1 MPRIASKLEA
11 LATASLL
18 ETYQGGYIMNTFLTR
33 SLTIFTIASVGII
46 FDASPSHAIGSFG
59 TTVDKVCQAY
69 NGTTPYADQGC
80 ALCHV
85 NGVPPAL
92 NSTGTFYKNNGA
104 TTAMCPVTNTPPVA
118 NAGQNQTVALG
129 TTVTLDGT
137 ASSDIDGNPLSYKW
151 SFTSIPAGSGAT
163 LANSTTAKPTFLAD
177 KAGQYIVQLIVNDG
191 TVNSAPA
198 SVTISTANTAPV
210 ANAGPNQTVAVGTTV
225 TLNGSGSTDADGNPL
240 TYQWSFVS
248 KPTGSAAALSSGTTI
263 KPTFIADKAGD
274 YLIRLIVNDGTVN
287 SAQSTVTVTTSNTA
301 PVANAG
307 PDQTVTAG
315 ATVTLDGS
323 GSSDVDGNPLTFDW
337 TFLSVP
343 NGSQAA
349 FSNPT
354 AVKPTFK
361 ADIAGQYIAQ
371 LIVNDGT
378 VNSSPDT
385 VTITTTGA
393 NTAPVANAG
402 PDQTVSLGST
412 VQLDGSASK
421 DADGNAL
428 RYQWALTGKPAGS
441 KATLSNATTMMA
453 SFVADMAGQYVAQLT
468 VNDGLVNSAA
478 DTVTIT
484 TAGGNTPPTANAGP
498 DQSVAL
504 GGTVTLDGSGSMDA
518 DGNALTFLWSLTTKP
533 LNSAAV
539 LSDPSAMRPTFTADL
554 SGEYIA
560 QLIVNDGTTSSTPD
574 TVIVKTT
581 TPPTAT
587 GVYIQRA
594 RWNGSTGKLT
604 VTGRAPKTT
613 TVEIR
618 DAASGAILTTATVGD
633 TGRFRVYFSPDY
645 VPCAI
650 QAGTGGMLSEQ
661 TPVAGAPADCGTS
674 GTAPLSK
681 KGSQS
686 PRSTTQPSKKTST
699 GR

>member
-1 MPRIASKLEA
+1 MK
-11 LATASLL
+11 
-18 ETYQGGYIMNTFLTR
+18 TFLTR
-33 SLTIFTIASVGII
+33 SLTIFTIAAIAII
-46 FDASPSHAIGSFG
+46 VDASPGHAIGSFG
-59 TTVDKVCQAY
+59 TSVDKFCQTY

-92 NSTGTFYKNNGA
+92 NNTGTLYKNSGA
-104 TTAMCPVTNTPPVA
+104 TSAMCPVTNTPPVA
-118 NAGQNQTVALG
+118 NAGPNQTVLLG
-129 TTVTLDGT
+129 TTVILDGT
-137 ASSDIDGNPLSYKW
+137 ASSDIDGNSLSYKW
-151 SFTSIPAGSGAT
+151 SFTSIPTGSGAT

-177 KAGQYIVQLIVNDG
+177 KAGQYTVQLVVNDG
-191 TVNSAPA
+191 SVNSAPA

-210 ANAGPNQTVAVGTTV
+210 ANAGPNQTVAVGAMV

-248 KPTGSAAALSSGTTI
+248 KPAGSAAALNSSTTI
-263 KPTFIADKAGD
+263 KPSFTADKAGD

-307 PDQTVTAG
+307 PDQAVTAG

-323 GSSDVDGNPLTFDW
+323 GSSDVDGNSLTYDW
-337 TFLSVP
+337 SFISVP
-343 NGSQAA
+343 NGSQAT

-361 ADIAGQYIAQ
+361 ADLAGQYIAQ

-378 VNSSPDT
+378 INSAPDT
-385 VTITTTGA
+385 VTITTTGN
-393 NTAPVANAG
+393 NTAPVADAG

-428 RYQWALTGKPAGS
+428 GYQWALIGRPTGS

-453 SFVADMAGQYVAQLT
+453 SFVADMAGQYVAQLS

-484 TAGGNTPPTANAGP
+484 TVGGNTAPTADAGP
-498 DQSVAL
+498 DQTVAIGAL
-504 GGTVTLDGSGSMDA
+504 VTLNGSGSRDA
-518 DGNALTFLWSLTTKP
+518 DGNGLTFLWSLTTKP
-533 LNSAAV
+533 LNSSAV
-539 LSDPSAMRPTFTADL
+539 LSDPSAVRPTFTADL

-574 TVIVKTT
+574 TVGIKTT
-581 TPPTAT
+581 APPPAS
-587 GVYIQRA
+587 GIYIQRA
-594 RWNGSTGKLT
+594 RWNGSTGKMT
-604 VTGRAPKTT
+604 VVGRAPVNAS
-613 TVEIR
+613 VEIR
-618 DAASGAILTTATVGD
+618 DAASGNILATVTAGN
-633 TGRFRVYFSPDY
+633 TGRFRAYSSPDF

-650 QAGTGGMLSEQ
+650 QAATGGILSEQ
-661 TPVAGAPADCGTS
+661 TSVTGVPADCGIG
-674 GTAPLSK
+674 GTVPPSK
-681 KGSQS
+681 KQSQKQG
-686 PRSTTQPSKKTST
+686 STTQSSKKNSAD
-699 GR
+699 R